1 MLDFLSHP
9 LRSKDTGDQKVSPIY
24 DEIRNDLK
32 SQMTKY
38 LNELPYATGSN
49 GLQARGHHPAG
60 RQQRTGLLAV
70 SPSQGEGKG
79 DWEGKAGPGKEAG
92 CWPEGLAVFSS
103 CRPHPHPI

>member
-49 GLQARGHHPAG
+49 GLQPARQKVPKES
-60 RQQRTGLLAV
+60 RYEKQWESR
-70 SPSQGEGKG
+70 SPTT
-79 DWEGKAGPGKEAG
+79 W
-92 CWPEGLAVFSS
+92 
-103 CRPHPHPI
+103 